1 MLVKTAFP
9 INWGHKEEVVEGAA
23 AANDVD
29 IRVAAKLEVSGYKGG
44 CVHIWIFVPIR
55 FFGPDLSSLILAL
68 CRYRVWSNTTY
79 YIAAED
85 MQRWLN
91 MYLGHWNNQCSLLNV
106 TDLIFHKLFTSIWH
120 QVISWRENVSLRWSC
135 WNYRNGH
142 VFAEW
147 SFFPIFDEYA
157 HWPAETAQA
166 WQQPNFWPVVKIV
179 IEL

>member
-120 QVISWRENVSLRWSC
+120 QVISWREMYRSVGVVGTTETVTFLQSGVFSPSLMSTHTGLQRPHKPDNSQISGLLS
-135 WNYRNGH
+135 R
-142 VFAEW
+142 
-147 SFFPIFDEYA
+147 
-157 HWPAETAQA
+157 
-166 WQQPNFWPVVKIV
+166 
-179 IEL
+179 